1 MRKFIFTFLVSL
13 ICVGGF
19 AQNRYPQLPARPPMA
34 QVQNM
39 PDVSENYDMSEID
52 IDRLAER
59 LKLNDYQTEYLKITH
74 ENMVDEIAQSAE
86 KHGFVKTRSLDKA
99 IANNIK
105 SMKKVLNDE
114 QFKLYSELLTTTIRN
129 NFNMMLYNTF
139 KDMPRRRPIPFR
151 RNIPTN

>member
-1 MRKFIFTFLVSL
+1 MKKFIFTILISLV
-13 ICVGGF
+13 CVCGF
-19 AQNRYPQLPARPPMA
+19 SQNRNYQRPQ
-34 QVQNM
+34 V
-39 PDVSENYDMSEID
+39 PDVTENYDMSEIN

-59 LKLNDYQTEYLKITH
+59 LKLNDYQTEYLKIVH
-74 ENMVDEIAQSAE
+74 ETMVNEIAKSAE
-86 KHGFVKTRSLDKA
+86 SHGFIKTRYLDKA

-139 KDMPRRRPIPFR
+139 KDMPRLPRRMAPPPNFR
-151 RNIPTN
+151 RENR